1 MENISRGRAGAWLGC
16 YVGRLLGVR
25 LGGRNLS
32 GGWSCG
38 GGKMSLNNG
47 RQFGAAGCLG
57 DEAFRKELLAQ
68 MAERAGPFHYGEEL
82 MESAEEKAQWIVP
95 QEMGRL
101 GWKEEDLE
109 QHRKGNQRKVK
120 IARRLRRETTMTM
133 KWIADRLKMGTWT
146 HVTNRLYHLKN

>member
-1 MENISRGRAGAWLGC
+1 MELRRREDEPEQWKAVRRGWLSW
-16 YVGRLLGVR
+16 RR
-25 LGGRNLS
+25 
-32 GGWSCG
+32 
-38 GGKMSLNNG
+38 
-47 RQFGAAGCLG
+47 
-57 DEAFRKELLAQ
+57 AFRKELLAQ

-101 GWKEEDLE
+101 GWKEGDLE